1 MPPFGRHKRSTAGRL
16 RRLSS
21 FAVSL
26 RSPRNDNSRLYAIR
40 LQDPSYLSSGPTYS
54 RPAVGKNRKNIM
66 KYPIRILILLL
77 FTVQISFGQ
86 HSATFSAE
94 YRSVMQDSVTYEI
107 PEVSE
112 LFHVVAALT
121 SFGKGNTELI
131 DKSTDYYQ
139 EVLNHFEEYQEHR
152 LIKKFQKELRRNRY
166 NRLKMDACGFFFNDN
181 GKIEKDT
188 TYPTLSFESKN
199 WLEPYIEQ
207 LEDFSN
213 QANFR
218 SFYESHKDFYNQQI
232 FLQREQLAVKSHW
245 EWLEEK
251 FENRFQSYRITFSP
265 LVYGSH
271 SANYFIDND
280 FSQSIM
286 FIGPP
291 YVTDKYSKKQL
302 EGLAGRMVFTEIDHN
317 YINPLSSR
325 YHEEIKTFID
335 DLEKWNNM
343 KYRDYPTALST
354 FNEYMTYAF
363 YSLYVT
369 DNYNKEDAELIIK
382 RCEEVM
388 INRGFIRFSEF
399 NQNLIKFY
407 SQQKNST
414 GEELYQS
421 IFSGEFKK

>member
-1 MPPFGRHKRSTAGRL
+1 
-16 RRLSS
+16 
-21 FAVSL
+21 
-26 RSPRNDNSRLYAIR
+26 
-40 LQDPSYLSSGPTYS
+40 
-54 RPAVGKNRKNIM
+54 M

-94 YRSVMQDSVTYEI
+94 YRSVMQDSVTFEI

-152 LIKKFQKELRRNRY
+152 LIKKIQKELRRNRY

-181 GKIEKDT
+181 GNIEKDT

-232 FLQREQLAVKSHW
+232 SLQREQLAVKSHW

-251 FENRFQSYRITFSP
+251 FENRYQSYRITFSP

-271 SANYFIDND
+271 SANYFIVND

-291 YVTDKYSKKQL
+291 YVTTKYSKKQL

-317 YINPLSSR
+317 YINPLSDK
-325 YHEEIKTFID
+325 YQTEIKIFIG

-343 KYRDYPTALST
+343 KYRDYPTELST

-369 DNYNKEDAELIIK
+369 DNYNKVDAELIIK

-388 INRGFIRFSEF
+388 NNRGFTRFTEF
-399 NQNLIKFY
+399 NQQLIDFY
-407 SQQKNST
+407 SKHKNSS
-414 GEELYQS
+414 GEELYKS
-421 IFSGEFKK
+421 IFSGEFEK

>member
-1 MPPFGRHKRSTAGRL
+1 
-16 RRLSS
+16 
-21 FAVSL
+21 
-26 RSPRNDNSRLYAIR
+26 
-40 LQDPSYLSSGPTYS
+40 
-54 RPAVGKNRKNIM
+54 M
-66 KYPIRILILLL
+66 KQLILISFLIL
-77 FTVQISFGQ
+77 FVVCSSFGQ
-86 HSATFSAE
+86 HNASFSDN
-94 YRSVMQDSVTYEI
+94 YRKIMQDSVTYEI
-107 PEVSE
+107 LEVSE

-121 SFGKGNTELI
+121 PFGKGNTEII
-131 DKSTDYYQ
+131 DKSTEYYKN
-139 EVLNHFEEYQEHR
+139 VLKHFEDYQGHSI
-152 LIKKFQKELRRNRY
+152 IKKIQKELRRNRY
-166 NRLKMDACGFFFNDN
+166 NRLKMDACGFFFNQN
-181 GKIEKDT
+181 GNIEKDK

-199 WLEPYIEQ
+199 WLEPYING
-207 LEDFSN
+207 LEDFST
-213 QANFR
+213 QSNFR
-218 SFYESHKDFYNQQI
+218 VFYQNHKELYSQQI
-232 FLQREQLAVKSHW
+232 SLQREQLAVKSHW
-245 EWLEEK
+245 EWLEKK
-251 FENRFQSYRITFSP
+251 FDNRYESYRITFSP

-291 YVTDKYSKKQL
+291 YMTAKYSKKQL

-317 YINPLSSR
+317 YINPLSDK
-325 YHEEIKTFID
+325 YEEEIKIFIG

-369 DNYNKEDAELIIK
+369 DNYDKEDAGLIIK

-388 INRGFIRFSEF
+388 NNRGFIRFTEF
-399 NQNLIKFY
+399 NQKFIDFY

>member
-1 MPPFGRHKRSTAGRL
+1 MKHLIVISIFL
-16 RRLSS
+16 L
-21 FAVSL
+21 VS
-26 RSPRNDNSRLYAIR
+26 A
-40 LQDPSYLSSGPTYS
+40 
-54 RPAVGKNRKNIM
+54 
-66 KYPIRILILLL
+66 
-77 FTVQISFGQ
+77 QISFGQ
-86 HSATFSAE
+86 HSASFGAE
-94 YRSVMQDSVTYEI
+94 YRNKMKDSVTYEI
-107 PEVSE
+107 LEVSE

-121 SFGKGNTELI
+121 AFGKGNTEII
-131 DKSTDYYQ
+131 DKSTEYYQ
-139 EVLNHFEEYQEHR
+139 EVINTFEKYQGHSV
-152 LIKKFQKELRRNRY
+152 IKKIQKELRRNRY
-166 NRLKMDACGFFFNDN
+166 NRLKMDACGFFFNQN
-181 GKIEKDT
+181 GNIEKDK

-199 WLEPYIEQ
+199 WLEPYINE
-207 LEDFSN
+207 LEDFST
-213 QANFR
+213 QSNFR
-218 SFYESHKDFYNQQI
+218 VFYENHKELYSQQI
-232 FLQREQLAVKSHW
+232 SLQREQLAVKSHW
-245 EWLEEK
+245 EWLEQK
-251 FENRFQSYRITFSP
+251 FDNRYESYRITFSP

-271 SANYFIDND
+271 SANYFVDGD

-317 YINPLSSR
+317 YINPLSDK
-325 YHEEIKTFID
+325 YQDEIKTFID

-343 KYRDYPTALST
+343 KYRDYPTALSI
-354 FNEYMTYAF
+354 FNEYITYAF

-388 INRGFIRFSEF
+388 NNRGFIRFSEF
-399 NQNLIKFY
+399 NQNLINLY

>member
-1 MPPFGRHKRSTAGRL
+1 
-16 RRLSS
+16 
-21 FAVSL
+21 
-26 RSPRNDNSRLYAIR
+26 
-40 LQDPSYLSSGPTYS
+40 
-54 RPAVGKNRKNIM
+54 M
-66 KYPIRILILLL
+66 KYLIRILILLL
-77 FTVQISFGQ
+77 FSVQISFGQ

-107 PEVSE
+107 LEVSE
-112 LFHVVAALT
+112 LFHIVTALT
-121 SFGKGNTELI
+121 RFGKGNTEII
-131 DKSTDYYQ
+131 DKSTEYYQ
-139 EVLNHFEEYQEHR
+139 EVLNHFGKYQEHPV
-152 LIKKFQKELRRNRY
+152 IKKIQKELRRNRY
-166 NRLKMDACGFFFNDN
+166 NRLKMDACGFNFNQN
-181 GKIEKDT
+181 GNIEKDK

-207 LEDFSN
+207 LEEFSN
-213 QANFR
+213 QSNFR
-218 SFYESHKDFYNQQI
+218 LFYENHKELYGQLI
-232 FLQREQLAVKSHW
+232 SLQREQLAVKSHW
-245 EWLEEK
+245 EWLEKK
-251 FENRFQSYRITFSP
+251 FDNRYQSYRITFSP

-271 SANYFIDND
+271 SANYFVDGD

-291 YVTDKYSKKQL
+291 YVTDKYSKRQL

-317 YINPLSSR
+317 YINPLSDK
-325 YHEEIKTFID
+325 YQEEIKTFIG

-388 INRGFIRFSEF
+388 NNRGFIRFTEF
-399 NQNLIKFY
+399 NQQLIGFY
-407 SQQKNST
+407 LKHKNSN
-414 GEELYQS
+414 GEELYKS